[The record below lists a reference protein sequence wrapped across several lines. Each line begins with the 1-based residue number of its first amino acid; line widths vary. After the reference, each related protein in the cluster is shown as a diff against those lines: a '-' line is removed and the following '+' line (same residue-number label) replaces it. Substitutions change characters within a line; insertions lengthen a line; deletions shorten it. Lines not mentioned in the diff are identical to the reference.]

1 MTTDV
6 LGYYQILNSRPDSD
20 EKTLKINYRDS
31 AKMWHPDHNKAE
43 NAVEQF
49 QKISLAYNILS
60 NPQTRLIYDLL
71 CLVYNAADF
80 PDMKTLKI
88 YKSANGDET
97 PFLRVFKLYSAYN
110 LKNKK
115 NIEEQNLVGT
125 FQDAKKFIKQITS
138 QNWLKGWWHIGGIK
152 NTVTALKKNY
162 QNINRNDQD
171 NFKMLVHNTAA
182 FCSENKNDKAYLSMR
197 QAAEYL
203 PAERQSDYENCLSRL
218 QPVPAEIPQ
227 WNYSLLRKTQLFIPK
242 IIISAL
248 LVMILA
254 AVWPFLP
261 KLTTSENKGDEI
273 AYYQEVR
280 FNNGTETVDDV
291 VVAQV
296 FNIPPD
302 PTDTHM
308 LYYLTDAVKI
318 MYGPSEKF
326 DVMAKGKLRQ
336 TVRVTG
342 YTPDRSWYRIM
353 LDNGETGFVKRE
365 YLKRGIGRE
374 IPSRSKV
381 FYNPDL

>member
-1 MTTDV
+1 MTADA
-6 LGYYQILNSRPDSD
+6 LGYYQILNSRPDTD

-31 AKMWHPDHNKAE
+31 AKMWHPDHNKAD
-43 NAVEQF
+43 NALEQF

-60 NPQTRLIYDLL
+60 DPRTRLVYDML
-71 CLVYNAADF
+71 CLVYGTTDF

-88 YKSANGDET
+88 YKSATGDET
-97 PFLRVFKLYSAYN
+97 PFLRVFKLYGTYG

-115 NIEEQNLVGT
+115 NFEEQNLVGT
-125 FQDAKKFIKQITS
+125 FEDARKFIKHITT
-138 QNWLKGWWHIGGIK
+138 QNWLKGWWHRGGIK
-152 NTVTALKKNY
+152 NTVAALKKNY
-162 QNINRNDQD
+162 RNINRNYQD
-171 NFKMLVHNTAA
+171 NFKMLVHNAAA
-182 FCSENKNDKAYLSMR
+182 FYFENKTDKAYLSLL

-203 PAERQSDYENCLSRL
+203 PPDKQMSFENSLAKI
-218 QPVPAEIPQ
+218 QPVSAEIPQ
-227 WNYSLLRKTQLFIPK
+227 WDYRSLRKVQLMIPK
-242 IIISAL
+242 ILAAGAF
-248 LVMILA
+248 ILA
-254 AVWPFLP
+254 LGLVWPYLP
-261 KLTTSENKGDEI
+261 KYTPVDDKDKI

-308 LYYLTDAVKI
+308 LYYLTDTVNI
-318 MYGPSEKF
+318 MYGPSEEF
-326 DVMAKGKLRQ
+326 DVMAKGRLRQ

-365 YLKRGIGRE
+365 YLKRGIGKE
-374 IPSRSKV
+374 IPARSKI
-381 FYNPDL
+381 FYNPNL